1 MFPYKRSTFV
11 VFTYPQRSAV
21 VCNFLA
27 IASNGVVRYSQP
39 RYVADRLSAALNGFV
54 GSDGLLLYRGLGDD
68 KEVSGWDVGL
78 SRSVETP
85 ESRVREFLFDGGFL
99 RKSLSGGFRYEFGQ
113 PGFAFGYGGYRHPSS
128 VCVSILTVFCRCSFR
143 PFCCGSTVL

>member
-1 MFPYKRSTFV
+1 MLS
-11 VFTYPQRSAV
+11 SATSSPSLPTESSDTR
-21 VCNFLA
+21 NL
-27 IASNGVVRYSQP
+27 GMSQT
-39 RYVADRLSAALNGFV
+39 RLSAALNGFV

-128 VCVSILTVFCRCSFR
+128 VCVSLKKRTIKNYDMKYIYREKTVQNME
-143 PFCCGSTVL
+143 